1 MRRRHHLTWLAPV
14 WVFAAWAGAC
24 SPASERQPRERPVT
38 EALDRLVDRPG
49 EGEAVGTGAPGMP
62 HEEHARAIEPPPP
75 VALPV
80 SLGASATS
88 GKARYPV
95 GALQSPLTPSVV
107 SRLQAVLAS
116 SGNWRNTF
124 MKVGDSHSTSPSF
137 LECLAD
143 HSRRDFRLGDHD
155 DLEPARTFFHGWA
168 RESLAAKVG
177 WHAVQTLGAPIR
189 DEVAAMHPGF
199 AVVMLGTNDTRQTPA
214 DKFEHY
220 LAQNVDSLL
229 ALGVIPIVTTIPPR
243 GDGDAVESAVPEVN
257 TIIRAVAQSR
267 QVPLI
272 DLYAAMAPLAG
283 QGLAHDGIHLSIFTG
298 STGTGSEKGQ
308 HGCWLD
314 EESLSAGMNQRNL
327 LTLTALERMRRFVIG
342 GEKPEAGPPMLVGA
356 GTFADPLHVD
366 ALPFA
371 DDGTTTAI
379 PSTTSTYACSDRTL
393 DGGEIVYAVEL
404 PVETRLRIRV
414 LADAAADL
422 DLHWLEGDGLGE
434 ACVTHADRA
443 LEITA
448 PAGSHRLVID
458 GPAAKAGAYRLTIVP
473 VEI

>member
-1 MRRRHHLTWLAPV
+1 MRRHKLTWLAPV
-14 WVFAAWAGAC
+14 WVFAAWGGAC
-24 SPASERQPRERPVT
+24 SPASERQPREHPVT
-38 EALDRLVDRPG
+38 AALDG
-49 EGEAVGTGAPGMP
+49 IAQQNGAPTGMP
-62 HEEHARAIEPPPP
+62 HEEHSRILEVEAPAPAIE
-75 VALPV
+75 
-80 SLGASATS
+80 LGASAQQ
-88 GKARYPV
+88 GKARYPI
-95 GALQSPLTPSVV
+95 GALQSPMTASVV

-124 MKVGDSHSTSPSF
+124 IKVGDSHSTSPSF
-137 LECLAD
+137 LECF
-143 HSRRDFRLGDHD
+143 SGKDFRLGDHD
-155 DLEPARTFFHGWA
+155 DLETARAFFHGWS

-189 DEVAAMHPGF
+189 DEVSAMHPGF
-199 AVVMLGTNDTRQTPA
+199 AIVMLGTNDTRQTPS

-229 ALGVIPIVTTIPPR
+229 SLGVVPIVTTIPPR
-243 GDGDAVESAVPEVN
+243 GDGDEVENLVPEVN

-267 QVPLI
+267 QVPLV
-272 DLYAAMAPLAG
+272 DLNVALGALG
-283 QGLAHDGIHLSIFTG
+283 GLGLAHDGIHLSTFTDN
-298 STGTGSEKGQ
+298 GQ

-314 EESLSAGMNQRNL
+314 PESLAAGQNQRNL

-342 GEKPEAGPPMLVGA
+342 GERPEEAPPMLVGA
-356 GTFADPLHVD
+356 GTFASPLHVD

-379 PSTTSTYACSDRTL
+379 ASTVAGYPCSDRAL
-393 DGGEIVYAVEL
+393 DGGEIVYSIEL

-414 LADAAADL
+414 LADATADL
-422 DLHWLEGDGLGE
+422 DLHWLEGEGE
-434 ACVTHADRA
+434 ETCAMHADRA

-448 PAGSHRLVID
+448 PAGVHRLVLD

-473 VEI
+473 VDI